1 MPLTNRRSPEQWAA
15 LVEEVRAR
23 SARRATDKRSKV
35 AKQAWKRLADAK
47 RAARRKGRRDV
58 LDKIEAVR
66 AMEKLIRDTAAN
78 AEVERIWHRISQR
91 QKSEWPLRA
100 TSELSPQHQPNI
112 RVLHR

>member
-1 MPLTNRRSPEQWAA
+1 MPLTNKRSPEQWAA

-35 AKQAWKRLADAK
+35 AKQAWKRLEDAR

-58 LDKIEAVR
+58 LDKIEVVR

-78 AEVERIWHRISQR
+78 EEVERIWHRI
-91 QKSEWPLRA
+91 RA
-100 TSELSPQHQPNI
+100 AELSPQHEPNI
-112 RVLHR
+112 RALHR